1 MKRCFRKLT
10 TIISVLILLFVSVSI
25 TACGDE
31 TPDTQSEQTA
41 EGESKEEAKE
51 ESTREHEKAV
61 KVEDGTMSENSTV
74 IAVGQTS
81 VSYREY
87 KMYYYFMQNQYD
99 ELLGDQV
106 WKQSAGSDKT
116 IGQEAIED
124 VLRMIIQVKV
134 ICKVADSLGVSLE
147 ADEKE
152 DADYNAKKLCESL
165 DEKTKTDNMIDV
177 QQMMTI
183 FEENRL
189 AEKVYSVTTGT
200 SDVSGNVGES
210 SAYRV
215 LLLFKKAGSDKEK
228 TRQEV
233 EKLQQK
239 ISTSNKS
246 FYAYAR
252 QESDLDEV
260 EAIVGSMD
268 ERKNLWMQV
277 MSMKN
282 YVVSPVIEEQDGFY
296 IAMVVEKPNE
306 EINTEYRNQ
315 VVTEKQIAAFQ
326 KSYEEWSKNFDVDVS
341 ESLLSDK

>member
-1 MKRCFRKLT
+1 MTRGKRKVRTL
-10 TIISVLILLFVSVSI
+10 ISVLILLFMVTNI
-25 TACGDE
+25 TACGENDAPE
-31 TPDTQSEQTA
+31 TEQTKSQEQKKTDA
-41 EGESKEEAKE
+41 DQ
-51 ESTREHEKAV
+51 EHERVV

-74 IAVGQTS
+74 IAVGQTP

-87 KMYYYFMQNQYD
+87 KMYYYFMKNQYD

-134 ICKVADSLGVSLE
+134 ICKVAQRQGIELE

-165 DEKTKTDNMIDV
+165 DDKTKTENMIDV

-189 AEKVYSVTTGT
+189 AEKVYTVTTGT
-200 SDVSGNVGES
+200 PEVIGEVGKS
-210 SAYRV
+210 SAYKV
-215 LLLFKKAGSDKEK
+215 LLLYKKAGDNKDQ
-228 TRQEV
+228 TRQDT

-239 ISTSNKS
+239 IASSNKS

-260 EAIVGSMD
+260 ETIIGSLD

-282 YVVSPVIEEQDGFY
+282 NVVSPVVEEEDGFY
-296 IAMVVEKPNE
+296 IVMVVEKPND
-306 EINTEYRNQ
+306 EINTEYRNE
-315 VVTEKQIAAFQ
+315 VVTQKQIAAFQ
-326 KSYEEWSKNFDVDVS
+326 KSYEEWSKQYDVDVS